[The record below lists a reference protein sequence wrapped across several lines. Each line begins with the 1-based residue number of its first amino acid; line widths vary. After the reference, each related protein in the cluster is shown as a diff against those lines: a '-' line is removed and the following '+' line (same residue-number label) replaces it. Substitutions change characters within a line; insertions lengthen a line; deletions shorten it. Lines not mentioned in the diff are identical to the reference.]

1 MRAAC
6 MRSMLACFRMA
17 DARMAPHV
25 ADPGSRPRP
34 TPDGFRKNPVG
45 RWARYLLLSLL
56 CLVAFG
62 ASAAAPRIA
71 VMTMQPG
78 EIFFERF
85 GHDAIVVVDPQS
97 GEATSYNF
105 GFFDMDEPGFAGR
118 FALGDMQYYLV
129 ALPLQ
134 QDLSYYRQVGRGVKL
149 QWLDLAPEQAQSL
162 ADALAEHAKPE
173 NARYRYDYFT
183 SNCSTQVRDAL
194 NKAMGG
200 ALKPQMIGRSR
211 GNTFRS
217 EAVRLASPAPWMWLG
232 FDIGLGPYADVP
244 MSRWEEAYVPMRLA
258 DSLEQARN
266 SAGRPL
272 VQSEQVLVPH
282 RIAPEPPER
291 ARRWWPWLL
300 AGLFVATL
308 IMLVAPRKPRL
319 VAGLA
324 LPFWLLC
331 GVIGAVLVFLWGFTE
346 HHAGWANR
354 NLLLFN
360 PLCLLLAPGAVAVLR
375 KRAPAAWFHW
385 LLLFIAAA
393 AASAW
398 MVLWLSVNP
407 QVNQAWVALL
417 LPVHAALAYVFV
429 PGRGMLR

>member
-1 MRAAC
+1 
-6 MRSMLACFRMA
+6 MLVTTIFTRLLAL
-17 DARMAPHV
+17 
-25 ADPGSRPRP
+25 G
-34 TPDGFRKNPVG
+34 
-45 RWARYLLLSLL
+45 LLSLL
-56 CLVAFG
+56 A
-62 ASAAAPRIA
+62 ASAWAASPPTSAPRIG

-85 GHDAIVVVDPQS
+85 GHDAIVVMDPQT

-134 QDLSYYRQVGRGVKL
+134 QDLSYYREVGRGVKL
-149 QWLDLAPEQAQSL
+149 QWLDLTPEQAQSL
-162 ADALAEHAKPE
+162 ADALAERAKPE

-183 SNCSTQVRDAL
+183 SNCSTQVRDML
-194 NKAMGG
+194 DTAMGG
-200 ALKPQMIGRSR
+200 ALKSQMVGRSR

-217 EAVRLASPAPWMWLG
+217 EAVRLASPALWMWLG

-244 MSRWEEAYVPMRLA
+244 MSRWEESYVPMRLA
-258 DSLEQARN
+258 DSLATARN
-266 SAGRPL
+266 SAGRSL

-291 ARRWWPWLL
+291 PRRWWPWLL
-300 AGLFVATL
+300 AGLSVAAAIL
-308 IMLVAPRKPRL
+308 LVAPHKPRL
-319 VAGLA
+319 VAALA
-324 LPFWLLC
+324 LPLWLVC

-346 HHAGWANR
+346 HHAAWANR

-360 PLCLLLAPGAVAVLR
+360 PLCLLLIPGAVMLLR
-375 KRAPAAWFHW
+375 KRTPAAWFRW
-385 LLLFIAAA
+385 LLLIVVAV

-398 MVLWLSVNP
+398 IVLWLSTNP
-407 QVNQAWVALL
+407 QVNHAWVALL

-429 PGRGMLR
+429 SRRGLLH

>member
-1 MRAAC
+1 MFV
-6 MRSMLACFRMA
+6 RS
-17 DARMAPHV
+17 
-25 ADPGSRPRP
+25 
-34 TPDGFRKNPVG
+34 
-45 RWARYLLLSLL
+45 LLLGLL
-56 CLVAFG
+56 LLLATP
-62 ASAAAPRIA
+62 AWATSAAASAPRVG

-85 GHDAIVVVDPQS
+85 GHDAIVVVDPQT

-134 QDLSYYRQVGRGVKL
+134 QDLSYYREVGRGVKL
-149 QWLDLAPEQAQSL
+149 QWLDVPPEQAQSM
-162 ADALAEHAKPE
+162 ADALAERAKPE

-194 NKAMGG
+194 DTAMGG
-200 ALKPQMIGRSR
+200 ALKSQMVGRSR

-217 EAVRLASPAPWMWLG
+217 EAVRLASPALWMWLG

-258 DSLEQARN
+258 DSLDEARN

-282 RIAPEPPER
+282 RLAPEPPER

-300 AGLFVATL
+300 AGLSVAAAILLTARRRPRV
-308 IMLVAPRKPRL
+308 VA
-319 VAGLA
+319 ALA
-324 LPFWLLC
+324 LPLWLVC
-331 GVIGAVLVFLWGFTE
+331 GVVGAVLVFLWGFTE
-346 HHAGWANR
+346 HHAAWANR

-360 PLCLLLAPGAVAVLR
+360 PLCLLLIPGAVTLLR
-375 KRAPAAWFHW
+375 KRTPGAWFRW
-385 LLLFIAAA
+385 LLVIVVAAA
-393 AASAW
+393 AGAW
-398 MVLWLSVNP
+398 MALWLSTNP
-407 QVNQAWVALL
+407 QVNHAWVALL

-429 PGRGMLR
+429 PRRSLLH

>member
-1 MRAAC
+1 M
-6 MRSMLACFRMA
+6 F
-17 DARMAPHV
+17 ARLLV
-25 ADPGSRPRP
+25 LG
-34 TPDGFRKNPVG
+34 
-45 RWARYLLLSLL
+45 LLSLL
-56 CLVAFG
+56 AV
-62 ASAAAPRIA
+62 SAWAAPPRIA

-85 GHDAIVVVDPQS
+85 GHDAIVVVDPRT

-134 QDLSYYRQVGRGVKL
+134 QDLSYYREVGRGVKL
-149 QWLDLAPEQAQSL
+149 QWLDLPPEQAQ
-162 ADALAEHAKPE
+162 ALAEALAERAKPE

-194 NKAMGG
+194 DAAMGG
-200 ALKPQMIGRSR
+200 ALKSQMVGRSR

-217 EAVRLASPAPWMWLG
+217 EAVRLASPALWMWLG

-258 DSLEQARN
+258 DSLDEAKN

-291 ARRWWPWLL
+291 PRRWWPWLL
-300 AGLFVATL
+300 AGLFAAAAIL
-308 IMLVAPRKPRL
+308 LAAPRKPRL
-319 VAGLA
+319 VAALA
-324 LPFWLLC
+324 LPLWLAC
-331 GVIGAVLVFLWGFTE
+331 GVVGAVLVFLWGFTE
-346 HHAGWANR
+346 HHAAWANR

-360 PLCLLLAPGAVAVLR
+360 PLCLLLIPGAVALLR
-375 KRAPAAWFHW
+375 KRTPARWFRW
-385 LLLFIAAA
+385 LLSIVAVA

-398 MVLWLSVNP
+398 MALWLSTNP
-407 QVNQAWVALL
+407 QVNHAWVALL

-429 PGRGMLR
+429 PRRDSLH